1 MAFEP
6 FIPPAKGWAPQ
17 TAGLTHSQLI
27 GIASVVSAW
36 AVLEG
41 VLQHA
46 LVLLTQAPLAL
57 GQALTEDLGPDN
69 RLKAL
74 KRLCQSWEI
83 AMGDRYPEHL
93 PTLSATAKIGNW
105 IEKNKVRRNQ
115 VVHWQWMRQ
124 SDEHLIGFKYSLKV
138 GSRDKPSS
146 GTFMTAQTGDMAAF
160 AKQISAET
168 DNLINLLA
176 PLETLPSWPRN

>member
-6 FIPPAKGWAPQ
+6 FVPPAKGWAPE

-41 VLQHA
+41 VLQNV
-46 LVLLTQAPLAL
+46 LVVLTQAPLAL

-83 AMGDRYPEHL
+83 AAGGRYPEHMPAL
-93 PTLSATAKIGNW
+93 ASVAAVGTW
-105 IEKNKVRRNQ
+105 VEKNKGRRNQ
-115 VVHWQWMRQ
+115 IAHWQWLRQ
-124 SDEHLIGFKYSLKV
+124 TDDEVLGFKYSMRI
-138 GSRDKPSS
+138 GSPEKPSS
-146 GTFMTAQTGDMAAF
+146 GSFLTAKTTDFSVFAEEIRLQTEKM
-160 AKQISAET
+160 
-168 DNLINLLA
+168 INLLE
-176 PLETLPSWPRN
+176 PLEKLPAWPRN